1 MADNKKIIID
11 VETKVDDK
19 DLDKVS
25 SSVKK
30 IGDGASKAKKG
41 LDGMSDGAKKLTASF
56 KDVAKAMGFIKLLEM
71 LKDVFMQNQ
80 KVADLFATAMGAINI
95 IFNQVVE
102 VITSVVEKVGA
113 LTNGFEGTTKVIK
126 GVFGIALDSLKLNF
140 YSIKLVIEELQ
151 LAWENSFFGNKDPS
165 RIKELND
172 KIDETKGK
180 IKETG
185 EDIIKNGKQ
194 VVDNAGK
201 MVNEFG
207 QVVEGVVDG
216 VSKIDP
222 SKALDQSKALVS
234 ALKAAKMAT
243 AQLSGVVAE
252 YERKEEKLRQ
262 TRDDVTKS
270 IEERKKASEEL
281 SEVIKKDSK
290 AQLELVKLNV
300 RVAQLNYNI
309 NKSDENSVA
318 LIEAKN
324 KVKEVEAQVE
334 GKVTEQKMA
343 DVAVTRE
350 GIDLDKSVIKSTTD
364 RVNKQKEFNQ
374 SLMDDNIS
382 KLEQQKSNL
391 EELKT
396 TELVY
401 LKDNIDRFK
410 EGTQA
415 KADAEQEYLNRKQ
428 EIDNQIVSTDKAIVD
443 KRKEISRKQI
453 DDTAQLLTDQLA
465 YLDKYGMFSL
475 KKKVELYNKER
486 DLQLAKLKKDE
497 EQEIKAANGV
507 EEAIAIIKEKY
518 REKEK
523 SLRKNAQ
530 QEKLQEQLKEIDAVI
545 QMAQSVNSVLSSL
558 NDLFNQQSEQKLN
571 QIQKETDAVAKQTQQ
586 HSEELDRQVAA
597 QRAAIESMNISDD
610 ERTAKL
616 AALDQGTVASKN
628 EMYQQLYDIQLKNF
642 EEGEKIKKKEFQRN
656 KALQIST
663 AILNTAAGVVQAL
676 GSMPPPYSFIA
687 ASAVGLAGALQVAK
701 IASTN
706 YEGGTPP
713 DKVSFYNAPTSNKSN
728 FPSSPSAG
736 STNSLGQ
743 AQLKIKNGMLQYQQV
758 YVTETDIRKTMNRV
772 DVIENRSKIR

>member
-30 IGDGASKAKKG
+30 IGDGANKAKKG

-102 VITSVVEKVGA
+102 VITGVIEKVGA

-126 GVFGIALDSLKLNF
+126 GVFGIALDSLKLQF

-151 LAWENSFFGNKDPS
+151 LAWENSFFGNKDPA

-172 KIDETKGK
+172 KISETSGI
-180 IKETG
+180 IKDLG

-201 MVNEFG
+201 MVDEFG

-222 SKALDQSKALVS
+222 SKALAQSKSLVA

-243 AQLSGVVAE
+243 AQLSGVVAD

-270 IEERKKASEEL
+270 IQERKQASLEL
-281 SEVIKKDSK
+281 AEVIKKDSK

-300 RVAQLNYNI
+300 RVAQLNYDI

-428 EIDNQIVSTDKAIVD
+428 EIDNQIVSTDKSIVD

-507 EEAIAIIKEKY
+507 EEAISIIKEKY

-530 QEKLQEQLKEIDAVI
+530 QEKLQEQLKEIDAAI
-545 QMAQSVNSVLSSL
+545 QMAQSVNSAFSSL

-642 EEGEKIKKKEFQRN
+642 EAGEKIKKKEFQRN

-676 GSMPPPYSFIA
+676 GSMPPPFSFIS

-701 IASTN
+701 IASTS

-736 STNSLGQ
+736 STGSLGQ
-743 AQLKIKNGMLQYQQV
+743 SSLKLSDGALKYQKV
-758 YVTETDIRKTMNRV
+758 YVTETDITRV
-772 DVIENRSKIR
+772 QNKVNVIENRSVIR